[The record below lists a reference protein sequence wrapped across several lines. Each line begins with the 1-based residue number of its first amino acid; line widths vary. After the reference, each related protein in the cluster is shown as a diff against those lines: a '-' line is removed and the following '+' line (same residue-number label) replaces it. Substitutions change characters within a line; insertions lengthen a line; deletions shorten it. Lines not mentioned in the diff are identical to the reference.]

1 MGFMGKT
8 KPMKAAIIVFPG
20 TNREKDMA
28 MALEHVSGKKPDLVW
43 HKETSLQNYD
53 LMVLPG
59 GFSYGDYLR
68 CGAMAAHSPIMK
80 EVIAKAQKGTRLL
93 AVCNGFQMLVE
104 TGLVPGGLLHNAS
117 LKFICKQVHLKVG
130 NTNTDFTRNFKSGEV
145 IKVPVAHGEGNY
157 FVPADVLKKL
167 EDNDQIAFRYCDED
181 GQTAHPDIAPNGSVA
196 NIAGVFNETKT
207 IMGMMPHPEDAVLP
221 QAGNTSGTKLF
232 SSIVEALS

>member
-1 MGFMGKT
+1 
-8 KPMKAAIIVFPG
+8 MKAAIIVFPG

-28 MALEHVSGKKPDLVW
+28 MALEHVSGKKPDLIW
-43 HKETSLQNYD
+43 HKETSLKDYD

-80 EVIAKAQKGTRLL
+80 EVIEKAQKGTRLL

-117 LKFICKQVHLKVG
+117 LKFICKQVHLKCE
-130 NTNTDFTRNFKSGEV
+130 NNATDFTRKFSNGEV
-145 IKVPVAHGEGNY
+145 IQVPVAHGEGNY
-157 FVPADVLKKL
+157 FVNSDILKKL
-167 EDNDQIAFRYCDED
+167 EDKDQIAFRYCDENGD
-181 GQTAHPDIAPNGSVA
+181 TAHPDIAPNGSVS
-196 NIAGVFNETKT
+196 NIAGVFNDTKT
-207 IMGMMPHPEDAVLP
+207 IMGMMPHPEDAVVP
-221 QAGNTSGTKLF
+221 HAGNQSGTKLF

>member
-1 MGFMGKT
+1 
-8 KPMKAAIIVFPG
+8 MKAAIIVFPG

-43 HKETSLQNYD
+43 HKETSLKDYD

-80 EVIAKAQKGTRLL
+80 EVITKAKAGTRLL

-130 NTNTDFTRNFKSGEV
+130 NTDTDFTRKFDKGEV
-145 IKVPVAHGEGNY
+145 IRVPVAHGEGNY
-157 FVPADVLKKL
+157 FVNAEILKTL

-181 GQTAHPDIAPNGSVA
+181 GNTARPDIAPNGSVA

-207 IMGMMPHPEDAVLP
+207 IMGMMPHPEDAVVP
-221 QAGNTSGTKLF
+221 QAGNPSGTKLF